1 MLSVESYAF
10 RRKHKAACGGKQ
22 QRTEENPMALSYS
35 LHLSAKGHALSTT
48 GKIMQ
53 VSKHNLRSYKTS
65 QSDTYN
71 RHKVTCLVGNGS
83 ILADVRRIYKEEFDE
98 ALAEYNS
105 QQRSDRRITDY
116 LQHVSES
123 KQQDVA
129 VELILQIGD
138 QDFWATRSH
147 DRQAMVQIFR
157 QQLSDLQGQV
167 PELRI
172 ASAIVHDDE
181 SSPHMHIV
189 AVPVMEYSRGLR
201 KRVSKTKVFTR
212 ERLSKLQDSM
222 RDAAE
227 KEIQDVF
234 PGERIAAK
242 AEGRNKDVPK
252 RSLAAL
258 REAEQ
263 AAEGA
268 RNLAAKAQAAADK
281 AKEAE
286 AIAQLSAAAIDR
298 QAERELKT
306 ARQEYAAI
314 KRQRQQVAE
323 DVQKAQNQL
332 SALQGDVKQAKL
344 SLAEI
349 EAERRAAEDA
359 LRKYNMEIPDDYEV
373 IKSRAIDALLA
384 WIPESTAD
392 LFRQG
397 LEWLLQRRRE
407 TGQIPRRRPGAARR
421 WPGVDPDEKKKL
433 R

>member
-1 MLSVESYAF
+1 
-10 RRKHKAACGGKQ
+10 
-22 QRTEENPMALSYS
+22 MALSYS
-35 LHLSAKGHALSTT
+35 LHLATKSHALATAGRVAAASR
-48 GKIMQ
+48 
-53 VSKHNLRSYKTS
+53 HNLRAYASDSYDRS
-65 QSDTYN
+65 
-71 RHKVTCLVGNGS
+71 RVTVLEGGTS
-83 ILADVRRIYKEEFDE
+83 ILDDVKRIYHDNFDE
-98 ALAEYNS
+98 AISAYNVNK
-105 QQRSDRRITDY
+105 RPDRQIHNY
-116 LQHVSES
+116 LQHVSDS

-129 VELILQIGD
+129 VEIIIQLGD
-138 QDFWATRSH
+138 KDFWAAHSASRT
-147 DRQAMVQIFR
+147 AMVEVFR
-157 QQLSDLQGQV
+157 QQLADLQKLV
-167 PELRI
+167 PELQI
-172 ASAIVHDDE
+172 ASAVVHDDE

-212 ERLSKLQDSM
+212 ERLSKLQDFM
-222 RDAAE
+222 RNAAE
-227 KEIQDVF
+227 KEIQEVF
-234 PGERIAAK
+234 PGERITAK

-263 AAEGA
+263 AAEDA

-323 DVQKAQNQL
+323 DVQKAQNRL
-332 SALQGDVKQAKL
+332 LALQGDVGQAKS

-349 EAERRAAEDA
+349 EAEKRAAEDA
-359 LRKYNMEIPDDYEV
+359 LRKYNLEIPDDYEV
-373 IKSRAIDALLA
+373 IRSRAMDALLA
-384 WIPESTAD
+384 WIPEPTAD

-407 TGQIPRRRPGAARR
+407 TGRIPKRQPGAARR